1 MSSPMGPLQLFT
13 IVAAHL
19 LADGCFCLIITQFEQ
34 NCPKLPS
41 DLPPSSQYCIW
52 KPSSVSHAL
61 CEIAKVLFDEV
72 LIGVDW

>member
-41 DLPPSSQYCIW
+41 DLPPSSQYCIC
-52 KPSSVSHAL
+52 SVVYLMHS
-61 CEIAKVLFDEV
+61 VR
-72 LIGVDW
+72 

>member
-1 MSSPMGPLQLFT
+1 MSLPMGPLQLFT

-41 DLPPSSQYCIW
+41 DLPPSSQYCI
-52 KPSSVSHAL
+52 
-61 CEIAKVLFDEV
+61 
-72 LIGVDW
+72 